1 MARKG
6 EKGLATGK
14 SQPPTT
20 RSRHPTTDSGLP
32 QTQLASSNLQMVVL
46 LERVLEISRLVL
58 SLKPMTIGLC
68 HNEIRFQLKQPAKSV
83 WVRLRGLL
91 NSPHLSYS
99 SLAKHLSLSLS
110 LTLSLSRYTNNKIFQ
125 KQLCHFQMNSHSIT
139 TLKQN

>member
-1 MARKG
+1 MAREG

-20 RSRHPTTDSGLP
+20 RSQHPTTDSGLP
-32 QTQLASSNLQMVVL
+32 QTHLASSYLQMVVL

-68 HNEIRFQLKQPAKSV
+68 HNEIRFQLKQPLKSV
-83 WVRLRGLL
+83 WVRLHGLL

-110 LTLSLSRYTNNKIFQ
+110 LSLSQDTAITKLFKNNCAISK
-125 KQLCHFQMNSHSIT
+125 
-139 TLKQN
+139 

>member
-6 EKGLATGK
+6 EKGFATGK

-32 QTQLASSNLQMVVL
+32 RTQLASSNLQMVVL
-46 LERVLEISRLVL
+46 LERVSEISPLVL
-58 SLKPMTIGLC
+58 TLKPMTIGLC

-99 SLAKHLSLSLS
+99 SLAKHLYLSLS
-110 LTLSLSRYTNNKIFQ
+110 LPLSQDTPITKFFKNNCAISK
-125 KQLCHFQMNSHSIT
+125 
-139 TLKQN
+139 

>member
-46 LERVLEISRLVL
+46 LERVSEISPLVL
-58 SLKPMTIGLC
+58 TLKPMTIGLC

-110 LTLSLSRYTNNKIFQ
+110 LPLSQDTPITKFFKNNCAISK
-125 KQLCHFQMNSHSIT
+125 
-139 TLKQN
+139 